1 MNLFFDLLPWILPP
15 LLGAIIGYVTNY
27 VAIRM
32 LFRPLAE
39 WRFLGLRVPLT
50 PGIIPKNRYVLSEN
64 IGKMVSEQLITP
76 DAMQEQLSSV
86 GFREGISNN
95 LSSLTSQLLDT
106 PLSSLK
112 REKLGVFY
120 DTIESFLAEML
131 GRFMGSKNFI
141 VTVRELLARI
151 VRSLGDK
158 TLGDV
163 LDPHRVRGFLESRLL
178 PKLAQS
184 DSRQK
189 IKSGVKGWVDRQLD
203 QNTPLHTL
211 VPEET
216 VDVVTGAFRSLIP
229 SMSVSA
235 LKWLRSDATRRQ
247 LETRGRL
254 LLKEILDKLNSFQKF
269 FVSVGQYD
277 RSLEEKMPEI
287 IDDVL
292 AQLERSLADPE
303 NQQGIVKAVE
313 EGLEGWRQKGLF
325 DLTYSAGI
333 DLAGKAEELL
343 DRALDSL
350 GDGKGREW
358 LLGALEKF
366 LEKNSKRQIRSL
378 IGSYLGLQENDI
390 VEYAAAPILT
400 YLSKPETAAGLS
412 KQVVSLL
419 TSFFSNREDS
429 TVGKVLGIDEEKK
442 ERLDAFVL
450 AKLLAVIEERLPHL
464 VESFNVRDL
473 VVDKINNFDVA
484 RVEKL
489 LLIVI
494 AKHLKWI
501 NIFGAVL
508 GAFIGFIQVIINLFR
523 F

>member
-211 VPEET
+211 VPE
-216 VDVVTGAFRSLIP
+216 
-229 SMSVSA
+229 
-235 LKWLRSDATRRQ
+235 RRQ